1 MKPSNDNSQL
11 DSFIVNTLKTPENNL
26 PSVDWSEVEVLL
38 KHESKQITLPS
49 KKYIFIGT
57 GALVL
62 LTGIFFLVKFIIT
75 SSPTTSVNEDISA
88 DTISLAPTADT
99 SFAQKTV
106 EVPAPDTVKP
116 IDTTTQIVQVAPI
129 DSAPKVDTEK
139 IVKEKPVEKKAAE
152 KKIVAIEPK
161 KTEKK
166 NKVSSLAPNISDIG
180 ESPENILPPDTAG
193 KNKTAP
199 TKIETSLSADTSKTS
214 VGKKNKKNKKGKVTA
229 DSSGIKPQPAKSDSL
244 K

>member
-26 PSVDWSEVEVLL
+26 PFVDWSEVEVLL
-38 KHESKQITLPS
+38 KRESKQITLPN

-62 LTGIFFLVKFIIT
+62 LTGIFFLVKFIVT
-75 SSPTTSVNEDISA
+75 SSPANSVNEDISA
-88 DTISLAPTADT
+88 DTSSLVPIADT
-99 SFAQKTV
+99 FSTQKIV

-116 IDTTTQIVQVAPI
+116 IDTTTQIVQAAPI
-129 DSAPKVDTEK
+129 DSTPKVDTEK
-139 IVKEKPVEKKAAE
+139 IVMEKPVEKKVAE
-152 KKIVAIEPK
+152 KKIVAVEPK

-193 KNKTAP
+193 ENKTSP
-199 TKIETSLSADTSKTS
+199 IKIEAPVSADSSKAS
-214 VGKKNKKNKKGKVTA
+214 AGKKNKKNKKAKVTT
-229 DSSGIKPQPAKSDSL
+229 DSSGTKPPPVKSDSL